1 MSKEF
6 VPNIPFH
13 QIQWLEYLQRCRKLI
28 CKLCNLLI
36 INLYKVSKLLQNYL
50 FKLDS
55 LIFKNNEKFNNVF
68 VFHSKKKQKKTA
80 RYFSPSF
87 KKKLSNSG
95 EKPILAEL
103 SSNEKRIF
111 KFLIF
116 RLPIL
121 Q

>member
-36 INLYKVSKLLQNYL
+36 INLTKVSKLWLSYL

-68 VFHSKKKQKKTA
+68 VFHSKKN
-80 RYFSPSF
+80 
-87 KKKLSNSG
+87 KKK
-95 EKPILAEL
+95 PQD
-103 SSNEKRIF
+103 IF
-111 KFLIF
+111 LQVSKKNFLIQEKNQYL
-116 RLPIL
+116 RN
-121 Q
+121 